1 MNRQEATEQYQ
12 LALKAGQRYQKDC
25 VLHGKSPYPQVLD
38 DIINENMYTDVVDLG
53 LLQIPTEQIVGTK
66 EKGRTSAFAGNFMP
80 LLSADSEF
88 GIKWISLCMAHLSSE
103 GIRDPIECYEYL
115 GKFYVQEGNKRV
127 SVMKSYDAPLIPAHV
142 VRVIPAYSQD
152 PEIQVYYEFMR
163 FYQLSGIYQVT
174 FEELGSYAKLQAAL
188 GYEPDHVWTDVERQ
202 SFLSGFTYFKEAYR
216 KLGGEET
223 GVSASSA
230 LKVWLRVYPFEDL
243 KKLTDSEIQ
252 KRLQLMWG
260 DVKLQAAH
268 TPIAVSTTAQDK
280 SENRGILN
288 RLFSGVRFGHLNVAF
303 IYEKGPLDSA
313 WANSHDLG
321 RQYAAKKLKGKVSAR
336 TYIISEYGG
345 ADETMDRAVADGAQ
359 VIFGTTPTLMIACR
373 KAAVKYPKVR
383 ILNCSVSMPYTGIRS
398 YYSRVYEGKF
408 ITGAIAG
415 ALAANNHIGYVAN
428 YPILGVPA
436 SINAFALG
444 AQLTNPR
451 ARIQLHWSCTPGTA
465 LDLFTRKGISVI
477 SGLDTPNPDQLDYKW
492 GAYQVQEDG
501 SLQALASPVW
511 HWGKFY
517 EKMLRS
523 ILNGNWDHLDV
534 DGTEKAVNYWWG
546 MDAGVIDVR
555 LGEHLP
561 QGVVQLADFLRKGIV
576 EGTIAPFAR
585 PVRSQDGILRND
597 GSKWFSTDDILYMDW
612 LCDNVEGSIPA
623 FDEIL
628 PMSQPLVRLLG
639 IYRDSIPPE
648 KGEALL

>member
-12 LALKAGQRYQKDC
+12 SALKAGLRYQKECILRD
-25 VLHGKSPYPQVLD
+25 KYPYPQVLD
-38 DIINENMYTDVVDLG
+38 DILDESMYTDVVDLG
-53 LLQIPTEQIVGTK
+53 LLQIPTEQIVGNK

-80 LLSADSEF
+80 LLAADSEF

-142 VRVIPAYSQD
+142 IRVIPAYSQD
-152 PEIQVYYEFMR
+152 PAIQVYYEFMQ
-163 FYQLSGIYQVT
+163 FYQLAGIYQVT
-174 FEELGSYAKLQAAL
+174 FDELGSYAKLQAAL
-188 GYEPDHVWTDVERQ
+188 GYEPDHVWTDAQRQ
-202 SFLSGFTYFKEAYR
+202 HFLSGFTYLKEAYG
-216 KLGGEET
+216 KLGGEAT
-223 GVSASSA
+223 GVSVSDA
-230 LKVWLRVYPFEDL
+230 LKVWLRVYPFDDL

-252 KRLQLMWG
+252 KRLHLLWT
-260 DVKLQAAH
+260 DIKLQATPA
-268 TPIAVSTTAQDK
+268 PIAVSTTAK
-280 SENRGILN
+280 EKRENRGILN
-288 RLFSGVRFGHLNVAF
+288 RLFAGGRIGHLNVAF
-303 IYEKGPLDSA
+303 VYERGPLDSA
-313 WANSHDLG
+313 WTKSHDLG
-321 RQYAAKKLKGKVSAR
+321 RQYVEKKLGRKISVR
-336 TYIISEYGG
+336 TYIVGDHNN
-345 ADETMDRAVADGAQ
+345 ADDTIEQAVQEGAQ
-359 VIFGTTPTLMIACR
+359 VIFGTTPTLLIACR

-383 ILNCSVSMPYTGIRS
+383 ILNCSVSMPYAGIRS

-415 ALAANNHIGYVAN
+415 ALATNNQIGYVAN

-451 ARIQLHWSCTPGTA
+451 AKIQLHWSCMPGTA
-465 LDLFTRKGISVI
+465 VDLFTRKGIRVI
-477 SGLDTPNPDQLDYKW
+477 SGLDTPDPNQLDYKW
-492 GAYQVQEDG
+492 GAYQVRDDG

-523 ILNGNWDHLDV
+523 ILDGSWDNLDV

-546 MDAGVIDVR
+546 MDTGVIDVR
-555 LGEHLP
+555 LGEKLP
-561 QGVVQLADFLRKGIV
+561 QGVVQLADFLRKGII

-585 PVRSQDGILRND
+585 PVRSQDGVLRND
-597 GSKWFSTDDILYMDW
+597 GSKWFSTDDVLYMDW
-612 LCDNVEGSIPA
+612 LCDSVEGTIPS
-623 FDEIL
+623 FEEIL
-628 PMSQPLVRLLG
+628 PMSQPVVRVLG
-639 IYRDSIPPE
+639 IYRDRIPPE
-648 KGEALL
+648 KGETLL